1 MTLCFILPDHLN
13 LYLPI
18 KNHHI
23 YNHLCHSSQ
32 KHGSSQQNS
41 QLSYLHTPTYT
52 HTWKHTNRSYTILL
66 PPPNNS
72 MHWILVTL
80 RWWDSTTSYED
91 QHSFNNSSL
100 SCWLSQNLSL
110 PLEVCFD
117 PIQILQLGRIAYHG
131 ILIITAFGIPTF

>member
-1 MTLCFILPDHLN
+1 M
-13 LYLPI
+13 LYTTWPSKPL
-18 KNHHI
+18 
-23 YNHLCHSSQ
+23 
-32 KHGSSQQNS
+32 
-41 QLSYLHTPTYT
+41 PTYKKPSHLQPPLSLLT
-52 HTWKHTNRSYTILL
+52 KTWLITTQFLTQLLTYTYIHPHMKIHQRYTILL

-72 MHWILVTL
+72 MQWILVTL

-110 PLEVCFD
+110 LLEVCFD